1 MDLTD
6 LIAAADFTTV
16 ITGMVA
22 VAGATA
28 LLYVAWKGIGMIL
41 QSLKR

>member
-1 MDLTD
+1 MDLTALVD
-6 LIAAADFTTV
+6 AVDFATV

-41 QSLKR
+41 SSIKR